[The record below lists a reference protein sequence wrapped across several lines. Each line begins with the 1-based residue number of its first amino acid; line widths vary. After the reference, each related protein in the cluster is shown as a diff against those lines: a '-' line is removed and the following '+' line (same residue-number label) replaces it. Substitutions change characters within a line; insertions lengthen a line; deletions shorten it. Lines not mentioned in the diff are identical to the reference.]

1 MKAERIKKSESARTR
16 RRKLKRIIEDRTTR
30 LYSKLRKLR
39 KSK

>member
-1 MKAERIKKSESARTR
+1 MKAERMEKSKSARTR
-16 RRKLKRIIEDRTTR
+16 RKELKRIIEDRTTR

>member
-1 MKAERIKKSESARTR
+1 MRAERMEKSKSARIR
-16 RRKLKRIIEDRTTR
+16 RRELKKVIEDRTAR

>member
-1 MKAERIKKSESARTR
+1 MKAERMEKSKSARTR
-16 RRKLKRIIEDRTTR
+16 RKEQKRIIEDRTTR

>member
-1 MKAERIKKSESARTR
+1 MKAERMEKSKSARI
-16 RRKLKRIIEDRTTR
+16 RRKELKRIIEDRTTR

>member
-1 MKAERIKKSESARTR
+1 MKAERMEKSKSARIR
-16 RRKLKRIIEDRTTR
+16 RRELKRVIEDRTAR